1 MLCADGQ
8 ADGIRLNALF
18 QQFFRG
24 ELGMGG
30 TGRVDYEA
38 LYIGYI
44 GKQGEDFQI
53 VHKPPGF
60 LLATL
65 NLKGED
71 TGSSIWE
78 ILCVQ
83 CVIRMSRQAEMIDFF
98 HLWMMV

>member
-24 ELGMGG
+24 KLGLGG

-44 GKQGEDFQI
+44 ASREKIYRLSINLQDFSW
-53 VHKPPGF
+53 PP
-60 LLATL
+60 L
-65 NLKGED
+65 
-71 TGSSIWE
+71 I
-78 ILCVQ
+78 
-83 CVIRMSRQAEMIDFF
+83 
-98 HLWMMV
+98 